1 MPKLKQ
7 SATPPDVDKPKE
19 RRARR
24 EWSLPAPGKLLLD
37 INEVAGALG
46 VGRRTAYALRER
58 PGFPQ
63 PVTLGS
69 RVIRYR
75 AGDVRKFVEGLV
87 ANTAPA
93 VEPEQL
99 RAGKAEKRA
108 KVAGSSGGQEVPVV
122 GKPRQARAGAERSA
136 FEPKVRVHE

>member
-1 MPKLKQ
+1 MPKVKQ

-19 RRARR
+19 KRAWR
-24 EWSLPAPGKLLLD
+24 ELRLPAPGKLLLD

-63 PVTLGS
+63 PVALGS

-75 AGDVRKFVEGLV
+75 ADDVRKFVEALA

-108 KVAGSSGGQEVPVV
+108 KAGGSSGGQEVPAF
-122 GKPRQARAGAERSA
+122 GEPQQARAGAERSSA
-136 FEPKVRVHE
+136 S